1 LEIPNEKITMHLLR
15 GGGGFGRRLTNDYV
29 VEAAWISKTIN
40 APVKLLW
47 TREDDFAHD
56 YYRPGGFEYLK
67 AGLDASGKLVAWKNH
82 FISYGE
88 GTRFA
93 SSAGPQAAEF
103 PARFVP
109 NYLVGASTINLCLR
123 TGALRAPGSNAYAF
137 VSQSFLDE
145 LAHAAGKDPV
155 QFRYEVLDTP
165 PVGAAS
171 AFNASRMRG
180 VLELVAE
187 KSGWGKR
194 KLPAGTAMGVAFY
207 FSHQGYFAEVAEVR
221 VSAQNKVKVNKVW
234 VGADIGSQIINPAAA
249 ESMVQGAVVDG
260 LAELMSQEI
269 TLDKGAVQ
277 QANYND
283 HPMIS
288 HLESPPDIEVH
299 WKITDNPPTGLGEPA
314 LPPVL
319 PAVANAIFTATGKR
333 IRTIPLSKS
342 GFSWG

>member
-1 LEIPNEKITMHLLR
+1 M
-15 GGGGFGRRLTNDYV
+15 
-29 VEAAWISKTIN
+29 
-40 APVKLLW
+40 
-47 TREDDFAHD
+47 
-56 YYRPGGFEYLK
+56 
-67 AGLDASGKLVAWKNH
+67 
-82 FISYGE
+82 
-88 GTRFA
+88 
-93 SSAGPQAAEF
+93 
-103 PARFVP
+103 P
-109 NYLVGASTINLCLR
+109 NYLVGASTIPLCLR

-155 QFRYEVLDTP
+155 EFRYEVLDAP
-165 PVGAAS
+165 PLPAPAGPGGGG
-171 AFNASRMRG
+171 FNAARMRG

-207 FSHQGYFAEVAEVR
+207 FSHAGYFAEVAEVR
-221 VSAQNKVKVNKVW
+221 VTAQSKVKVNKVW
-234 VGADIGSQIINPAAA
+234 VGADVGSQIINPAAA

-269 TLDKGAVQ
+269 TLEKGAVTQ
-277 QANYND
+277 TNYND

-288 HLESPPDIEVH
+288 LTEAPPEIEVH
-299 WKITDNPPTGLGEPA
+299 WKTTEFPPTGLGEPA
-314 LPPVL
+314 LPPIL
-319 PAVANAIFTATGKR
+319 PAVCNAIFTATGKR

>member
-1 LEIPNEKITMHLLR
+1 
-15 GGGGFGRRLTNDYV
+15 
-29 VEAAWISKTIN
+29 
-40 APVKLLW
+40 
-47 TREDDFAHD
+47 
-56 YYRPGGFEYLK
+56 LK

-88 GTRFA
+88 GTRFS
-93 SSAGPQAAEF
+93 SSANPSAAEF
-103 PARFVP
+103 PAGFVP
-109 NYLVGASTINLCLR
+109 NYLVGASTMPLCLR

-155 QFRYEVLDTP
+155 QFRYEVLDSTP
-165 PVGAAS
+165 VQAAPAAPGRGGA
-171 AFNASRMRG
+171 AFNAARMRG
-180 VLELVAE
+180 VLELAAE

-194 KLPAGTAMGVAFY
+194 KLPAGSAMGVAFY
-207 FSHQGYFAEVAEVR
+207 FSHAGYFAEVAEVR
-221 VSAQNKVKVNKVW
+221 VSAQSKVKVNKVW
-234 VGADIGSQIINPAAA
+234 VAADVGSQIINPSAA

-277 QANYND
+277 QSNFND

-288 HLESPPDIEVH
+288 LTEAPPEIEVH
-299 WKITDNPPTGLGEPA
+299 WKTTEFPPTGLGEPA
-314 LPPVL
+314 LPPIL
-319 PAVANAIFTATGKR
+319 PAVCNAIFTVTGKR
-333 IRTIPLSKS
+333 IRTLPLSKS